1 MTAHFFVESRE
12 IRAARKVNES
22 DMPTPLLYQYQ
33 ERNCY
38 PALIHSFSKRG
49 ASKTVR

>member
-12 IRAARKVNES
+12 MRAAWKVNES
-22 DMPTPLLYQYQ
+22 DTPTPLLYP